1 MEEKI
6 LNAKKR
12 TVLNKA
18 NLKSLRRGKRI
29 PAVMYDRHGKAVSLD
44 VCSLEFGK
52 LFRTITES
60 TILKVSLEGEEHE
73 VFMKDYQYDSIKE
86 EVLHIDFY
94 AVERGV
100 PLRTKVKVKLTG
112 SPDGVRRGGVLETG
126 ANEVEVECLPRHLPT
141 KMVVDVS
148 NLALNASLHV
158 RDLPVAEGVTVLT
171 DPDVTIAAL
180 KFASYDV
187 PEESAEGATEG
198 EVAEPNKA

>member
-1 MEEKI
+1 MEEKV

-18 NLKSLRRGKRI
+18 NLKSLRREKRI

-52 LFRTITES
+52 LFKTITES

-73 VFMKDYQYDSIKE
+73 VFMKDYQYDRIKE

-126 ANEVEVECLPRHLPT
+126 ATEVEVECLPRHLPT
-141 KMVVDVS
+141 KIVVDVS
-148 NLALNASLHV
+148 NLELNTSLHV
-158 RDLPVAEGVTVLT
+158 KDLPISEGVTVLT

-187 PEESAEGATEG
+187 PQEGAEGATEG
-198 EVAEPNKA
+198 DGAEATKA

>member
-1 MEEKI
+1 MEEKL

-18 NLKSLRRGKRI
+18 NLKSLRRQKRI

-44 VCSLEFGK
+44 VCSVEFGR

-60 TILKVSLEGEEHE
+60 TILRISLEGEEHE
-73 VFMKDYQYDSIKE
+73 VFMKDYQYDRIKE

-126 ANEVEVECLPRHLPT
+126 ATEVEVECLPRNLPT
-141 KMVVDVS
+141 KIVIDVS

-171 DPDVTIAAL
+171 DPDVTVAAL
-180 KFASYDV
+180 KFANYDASQESGEGAS
-187 PEESAEGATEG
+187 EESTSTQA
-198 EVAEPNKA
+198 KA